1 MKKKFVWGAMIL
13 LMVMAVGCAT
23 LGLKPWAE
31 RTPEEK
37 ALAIVQTYND
47 EDRDVR
53 ALATAIVANPNAYT
67 EAEKKA
73 VRAKKATLVELKPYV
88 DIYKTAVLTGQIPS
102 KETED
107 KIIELLRKLG
117 RRI

>member
-1 MKKKFVWGAMIL
+1 MKTKFVWGVMIL
-13 LMVMAVGCAT
+13 LIMAVGCAT
-23 LGLKPWAE
+23 LGFKPWAE

-53 ALATAIVANPNAYT
+53 ALATAMVANPTGYT

-73 VRAKKATLVELKPYV
+73 VRAKKATLIELKPLV
-88 DIYKTAVLTGQIPS
+88 DVYKTVVLTGQIPS